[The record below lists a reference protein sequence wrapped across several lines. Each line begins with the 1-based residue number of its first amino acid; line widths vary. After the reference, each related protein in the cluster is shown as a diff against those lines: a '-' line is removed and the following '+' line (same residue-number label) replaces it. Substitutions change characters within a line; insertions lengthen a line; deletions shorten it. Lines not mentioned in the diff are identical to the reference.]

1 MIKLPGKKKSLIFLA
16 AGLLALA
23 GAGYYLTQ
31 NQTNAAAET
40 VTEEATVERGDLK
53 LSWKSDGSAEREA
66 VYLDFSVGGV
76 LKAVHIQEGEYI
88 KKGQV
93 LAEIEPEN
101 YQEQYQ
107 TAEINYRKAKAA
119 YESAVSSK
127 SLSDLSERQQLNT
140 AKAALDKAAAEYLPI
155 SGLTEVYSAQELEL
169 SRVAYES
176 AKSAYEAQLSRFDLM
191 KASNTDAATQKANLE
206 AAEIALAQAKED
218 LDDTVLVAETD
229 GRVLSISGKSGD
241 YVRSSTD
248 ADSSDA
254 DHLFTLATDEQVN
267 VVVSVQ
273 EIDYG
278 KLTVNQA
285 ATVSFEAA
293 EGKSY
298 PAKVTSV
305 EVLPTID
312 GNGIVTYEATLALEG
327 EAPEIQTGMSGTV
340 EFIQKEQADVLII
353 PNKAVSIVEKKQ
365 VVSVKN
371 ASGKAEQRVI
381 TTGFTDGTDTE
392 VLTGL
397 KEGETVLITTVKAG
411 AKK

>member
-1 MIKLPGKKKSLIFLA
+1 MIKLPGNMKMRIFLA
-16 AGLLALA
+16 VGLLALA
-23 GAGYYLTQ
+23 GAGYFLTQ
-31 NQTNAAAET
+31 NQAKGASET

-88 KKGQV
+88 RKGQV
-93 LAEIEPEN
+93 LAEIEAEN
-101 YQEQYQ
+101 YQEQYR

-119 YESAVSSK
+119 YDSAVSSK
-127 SLSDLSERQQLNT
+127 SLSDLTERQQLNT
-140 AKAALDKAAAEYLPI
+140 AKAALEKAAAEYLPM
-155 SGLTEVYSAQELEL
+155 SQLPEVYSAQELAL
-169 SRVAYES
+169 SKVAYES
-176 AKSAYEAQLSRFDLM
+176 AKAAYEAQLSRFDLM
-191 KASNTDAATQKANLE
+191 KVSNSDAITQKANLE
-206 AAEIALAQAKED
+206 AAQIALEQARQD
-218 LDDTVLVAETD
+218 LQDTVLIAGAD
-229 GRVLSISGKSGD
+229 GRVLSISGKTGD

-248 ADSSDA
+248 ADSSDGN
-254 DHLFTLATDEQVN
+254 HLFTLATDERVN

-278 KLTVNQA
+278 KLSVDQA

-298 PAKVTSV
+298 PARVTSV

-340 EFIQKEQADVLII
+340 EFIQKEKADVLII
-353 PNKAVSIVEKKQ
+353 PNAAVTLKDKQ
-365 VVSVKN
+365 QTVTVKN
-371 ASGKAEQRVI
+371 ASGQTEQRVI
-381 TTGFTDGTDTE
+381 TTGFTDGTRTE

-397 KEGETVLITTVKAG
+397 KEGETVLITTTKTEVK
-411 AKK
+411 K